1 MITVADAPQSGAIRL
16 RDVGIHFG
24 EGKTAVQAL
33 RGIDLDVQAGELVSI
48 LGPSG
53 CGKSTIIGAV
63 AGFTRVS
70 SGSLD
75 VDGQPVRAPGP
86 DRGVVFQ
93 QHTLFPWK
101 TVVENVEF
109 GLKMRRIARE
119 ERTRAAREILA
130 HVGLGE
136 FLQHYPHQLSGG
148 MQQRVNLARVLV
160 NRPRVILMDEPF
172 CSLDAQTR
180 LQMQQMLLQLW
191 HELHMTIVFVTHD
204 VDEAVFLSDRVVVL
218 SRRPGTVK
226 AEVPVALPR
235 PRTMDLL
242 TSQAFMKVKREALE
256 LLLDSGRGPRGA
268 SRVPF
273 RAGVPVGLTLEK
285 PPL

>member
-1 MITVADAPQSGAIRL
+1 VSGAASAVRNSPVEL
-16 RDVGIHFG
+16 RQVDIHFG
-24 EGKTAVQAL
+24 EGKTAVMAL
-33 RGIDLDVQAGELVSI
+33 RGLDLDVAPGELVSV

-70 SGSLD
+70 SGQ
-75 VDGQPVRAPGP
+75 VRVGAQPVLAPGP

-101 TVVENVEF
+101 TVLDNVAF
-109 GLKMRRIARE
+109 GLKMQRIPTAERLQTARE
-119 ERTRAAREILA
+119 VLA
-130 HVGLGE
+130 HVGLSE
-136 FLQHYPHQLSGG
+136 FAEHYPHQLSGG

-180 LQMQQMLLQLW
+180 LQMQQMLLRLW
-191 HELHMTIVFVTHD
+191 HELHMTVVFVTHD

-218 SRRPGTVK
+218 TRRPGRVK
-226 AEVPVALPR
+226 AQLPIPLAR
-235 PRTMDLL
+235 PRTLDMLTSPEFAALKRRALDLL
-242 TSQAFMKVKREALE
+242 LSEAGLEQA
-256 LLLDSGRGPRGA
+256 
-268 SRVPF
+268 
-273 RAGVPVGLTLEK
+273 
-285 PPL
+285 

>member
-1 MITVADAPQSGAIRL
+1 VSAALATPTATTGAIRL

-24 EGKTAVQAL
+24 DGKTAVQAL
-33 RGIDLDVQAGELVSI
+33 HGVDLDVAAGELVSI

-70 SGSLD
+70 SGALD

-101 TVVENVEF
+101 TVLENVAF
-109 GLKMRRIARE
+109 GLKMRRVGKQ
-119 ERTRAAREILA
+119 ERSHTAREILA
-130 HVGLGE
+130 HVGLSE
-136 FLQHYPHQLSGG
+136 FAEHYPHQLSGG

-180 LQMQQMLLQLW
+180 LQMQQMLLRLW
-191 HELHMTIVFVTHD
+191 HEFHMTVVFVTHD

-226 AEVPVALPR
+226 ADLPISLPR
-235 PRTMDLL
+235 PRTVDLL
-242 TSQAFMKVKREALE
+242 TSPDFMSFKREALE
-256 LLLDSGRGPRGA
+256 LLLDDSRGPRRRGA
-268 SRVPF
+268 
-273 RAGVPVGLTLEK
+273 G
-285 PPL
+285 

>member
-1 MITVADAPQSGAIRL
+1 MIAVSDTPASGAIRL
-16 RDVGIHFG
+16 RDVDIHFG

-33 RGIDLDVQAGELVSI
+33 RGINLDVRAGELVSI

-70 SGSLD
+70 SGALD
-75 VDGQPVRAPGP
+75 VDGQAVRAPGP

-101 TVVENVEF
+101 TVLENVAF
-109 GLKMRRIARE
+109 GLKMQRIAKP
-119 ERTRAAREILA
+119 ERTRTAREILA
-130 HVGLGE
+130 HVGLSE
-136 FLQHYPHQLSGG
+136 FLEHYPHQLSGG

-180 LQMQQMLLQLW
+180 LQMQQMLLRLW
-191 HELHMTIVFVTHD
+191 HEFHMTVVFVTHD

-226 AEVPVALPR
+226 AELPIVLPR
-235 PRTMDLL
+235 PRSVDLL
-242 TSQAFMKVKREALE
+242 TTPEFMSAKREALD
-256 LLLDSGRGPRGA
+256 LLLDPSREQRSRGA
-268 SRVPF
+268 
-273 RAGVPVGLTLEK
+273 A
-285 PPL
+285 

>member
-1 MITVADAPQSGAIRL
+1 VNAPLPTPQSSPVAL
-16 RDVGIHFG
+16 RRVDIHFG
-24 EGKTAVQAL
+24 EGKTAVMAL
-33 RGIDLDVQAGELVSI
+33 RGLDLEVAPGELVSV

-70 SGSLD
+70 AGEVRVGD
-75 VDGQPVRAPGP
+75 QPVQAPGP

-101 TVVENVEF
+101 NVLENVAF
-109 GLKMRRIARE
+109 GLKMQRIPRAERLATARE
-119 ERTRAAREILA
+119 VLS
-130 HVGLGE
+130 HVGLSE
-136 FLQHYPHQLSGG
+136 FAEHYPHQLSGG

-180 LQMQQMLLQLW
+180 LQMQQMLLKLW
-191 HELHMTIVFVTHD
+191 HELHMTVVFVTHD

-218 SRRPGTVK
+218 TRRPGSVK
-226 AEVPVALPR
+226 AQLPIPLPR
-235 PRTMDLL
+235 PRTLQLL
-242 TSQAFMKVKREALE
+242 TSPEFTGLKRRALE
-256 LLLDSGRGPRGA
+256 LLLSETDSA
-268 SRVPF
+268 
-273 RAGVPVGLTLEK
+273 AL
-285 PPL
+285 

>member
-1 MITVADAPQSGAIRL
+1 VNAPVDTPRSSTVEL
-16 RDVGIHFG
+16 RKVDIHFG
-24 EGKTAVQAL
+24 EGKTAVMAL
-33 RGIDLDVQAGELVSI
+33 RGLDLQVAPGELVSV

-70 SGSLD
+70 SGE
-75 VDGQPVRAPGP
+75 VRVGQQPVRAPGP

-101 TVVENVEF
+101 TVLENVAF
-109 GLKMRRIARE
+109 GLKMQRIARA
-119 ERTRAAREILA
+119 ERLRTAREVLA
-130 HVGLGE
+130 HVGLAE
-136 FLQHYPHQLSGG
+136 FAEHYPHQLSGG

-180 LQMQQMLLQLW
+180 LQMQQMLLKLW
-191 HELHMTIVFVTHD
+191 HEMHMTVVFVTHD

-218 SRRPGTVK
+218 TRRPGTVK
-226 AEVPVALPR
+226 GELPIALPR
-235 PRTMDLL
+235 PRTLDML
-242 TSQAFMKVKREALE
+242 TSVQFTDLKRRALE
-256 LLLDSGRGPRGA
+256 LLLSDAPAA
-268 SRVPF
+268 S
-273 RAGVPVGLTLEK
+273 A
-285 PPL
+285 

>member
-1 MITVADAPQSGAIRL
+1 MNAPLVTPQNSPVAL
-16 RDVGIHFG
+16 RQVDIHFG
-24 EGKTAVQAL
+24 EGKTAVMAL
-33 RGIDLDVQAGELVSI
+33 RGLDLEVAPGELVSV

-70 SGSLD
+70 AGE
-75 VDGQPVRAPGP
+75 VRVGEQPVLAPGP

-101 TVVENVEF
+101 SVLENVAF
-109 GLKMRRIARE
+109 GLKMQRIPRATRLSTARE
-119 ERTRAAREILA
+119 VLS
-130 HVGLGE
+130 HVGLSE
-136 FLQHYPHQLSGG
+136 FAEHYPHQLSGG

-180 LQMQQMLLQLW
+180 LQMQQMLLKLW
-191 HELHMTIVFVTHD
+191 HEMHMTVVFVTHD

-218 SRRPGTVK
+218 TRRPGSVK
-226 AEVPVALPR
+226 AELSIPLPR
-235 PRTMDLL
+235 PRTLDVL
-242 TSQAFMKVKREALE
+242 TSPEFTSLKRRALE
-256 LLLDSGRGPRGA
+256 LLLSETQSA
-268 SRVPF
+268 V
-273 RAGVPVGLTLEK
+273 A
-285 PPL
+285 